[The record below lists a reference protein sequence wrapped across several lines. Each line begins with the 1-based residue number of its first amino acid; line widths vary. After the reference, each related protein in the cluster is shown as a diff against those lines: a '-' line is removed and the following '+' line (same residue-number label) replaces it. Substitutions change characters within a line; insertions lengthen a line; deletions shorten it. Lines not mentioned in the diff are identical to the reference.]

1 MERSFILRIKKYS
14 VTETALGALVLL
26 PFLVGILPGYAMYA
40 CDILWAGL
48 LVLFLSKRMIA
59 GKEMRFCAVI
69 LSVFIL
75 YTLAL
80 YLFHLYSPLYY
91 LWGIRN
97 NFRFYAAFV
106 AFGGFVTTEQA
117 GGILKLFDILFWCN
131 AVISLVQ
138 FFFFDI
144 SGDSLGG
151 IFGSFAGGNS
161 YTVIFFC
168 IVLAFSA
175 LSYLTESS
183 SAGAFFAKYAATVIV
198 SALAELKFMFA
209 VFGVITLLALLLTR
223 ATPRKLF
230 LVILTAIA
238 VTFGSALVA
247 QMFSVDTDWFTIRW
261 MLDTLTDESGY
272 TSSGDLNRLTA
283 ITEINETIFASPW
296 QRLFGMGLGNCD
308 TASYDILVTPFFNEY
323 GNLHY
328 TWISYAFMY
337 LETGYMGLLF
347 YFGFFVF
354 VYFSA
359 ARIGK
364 VCSED
369 DLLYCNAAKIM
380 AVVCAILAFYNS
392 SLRTEA
398 AYMAYFVLA
407 LPFAVKRKVLDL
419 QI

>member
-1 MERSFILRIKKYS
+1 MERSFILKIKKYS

-48 LVLFLSKRMIA
+48 LVLFLSKRVIV
-59 GKEMRFCAVI
+59 GKELRFCAAI
-69 LSVFIL
+69 LSAFIL
-75 YTLAL
+75 YTLAS

-91 LWGIRN
+91 LWGVRN
-97 NFRFYAAFV
+97 NFRFYAAFL
-106 AFGGFVTTEQA
+106 AFSGFVTTEQV

-131 AVISLVQ
+131 AAISLVQ

-144 SGDSLGG
+144 SGDALGG
-151 IFGSFAGGNS
+151 IFGSFEGCNS

-168 IVLAFSA
+168 IVLSVSA
-175 LSYLTESS
+175 LSYLTERS
-183 SAGAFFAKYAATVIV
+183 SAGAFFAKYAAMVIV

-209 VFGVITLLALLLTR
+209 VFAVITLLALLFIKT
-223 ATPRKLF
+223 TPRKLF
-230 LVILTAIA
+230 LIIVTAIA

-247 QMFSVDTDWFTIRW
+247 QMFSVDTDWFTLRW
-261 MLDTLTDESGY
+261 MIDTLTDESGY

-283 ITEINETIFASPW
+283 IPEINGEIFKSSW
-296 QRLFGMGLGNCD
+296 QRLFGMGLGSCD
-308 TASYDILVTPFFNEY
+308 TASYDILVTPFYKEY
-323 GNLHY
+323 GGLHY

-337 LETGYMGLLF
+337 LETGYIGLLM

-359 ARIGK
+359 AGIGK

-369 DLLYCNAAKIM
+369 DLIYCNAAKIM
-380 AVVCAILAFYNS
+380 SVVCAILAFYNS

-407 LPFAVKRKVLDL
+407 LPFAVKRKYIPR
-419 QI
+419 Q